1 MDVTTQAITLKAS
14 DYKENDKLL
23 LIYSLDLG
31 KITVHA
37 RGIKKA
43 TAKLKFAGEP
53 FCFGNFDLAVSR
65 DRYTLKTCEQTESF
79 YSLREDF
86 VAFYAGCTILETLA
100 VMETEGQANP
110 QVFVA
115 TLKSLSQLASGI
127 NPKLVALHFV
137 ITYLDLCGYKLQ
149 PNFCVT
155 CQGKLDGKAYLD
167 LAQGGFV
174 CQNCQTPNAVVVSR
188 SAKALFD
195 LLDGLPVD
203 KLKNVNATGNQ
214 LKECLQIL
222 STYLAHD
229 FAKNKSLAELCKM

>member
-1 MDVTTQAITLKAS
+1 MDLTTKAITLKAT
-14 DYKENDKLL
+14 DYKDNDKLL

-53 FCFGNFDLAVSR
+53 FCFGQFDLAVSR
-65 DRYTLKTCEQTESF
+65 DRYTLKTCDQIESF
-79 YSLREDF
+79 YSLREDLLT
-86 VAFYAGCTILETLA
+86 FYAGCAILETLA
-100 VMETEGQANP
+100 VMETEGQANA
-110 QVFVA
+110 QVFVSA
-115 TLKSLSQLASGI
+115 LKSLSHLSNGI
-127 NPKLVALHFV
+127 NAQLVALHFV

-174 CQNCQTPNAVVVSR
+174 CDHCQTPNAVVVSR
-188 SAKALFD
+188 SAKVLFD

-214 LKECLQIL
+214 IKECLQIL
-222 STYLAHD
+222 STYLSYD
-229 FAKNKSLAELCKM
+229 FAKNKSLSELAKM

>member
-1 MDVTTQAITLKAS
+1 MDVTTQAITLKAT

-23 LIYSLDLG
+23 LIYSVDLG

-53 FCFGNFDLAVSR
+53 FCFGSFELACSR
-65 DRYTLKTCEQTESF
+65 DRYTLKTCDQTESF
-79 YSLREDF
+79 YSIREDLLT
-86 VAFYAGCTILETLA
+86 FYAGCSILETLA

-115 TLKSLSQLASGI
+115 TLKSLSQLAEGV
-127 NPKLVALHFV
+127 NPQLVSLHFV

-149 PNFCVT
+149 PNLCAT
-155 CQGKLDGKAYLD
+155 CQGRLDGKAYLD
-167 LAQGGFV
+167 LSQGGFV

-188 SAKALFD
+188 PAKALFD
-195 LLDGLPVD
+195 LLEGLPVE
-203 KLKNVNATGNQ
+203 KLKSINATNNQ
-214 LKECLQIL
+214 IKECLQIL
-222 STYLAHD
+222 STYLSYD
-229 FAKNKSLAELCKM
+229 FSKNKSLAELAKM